1 MATTR
6 KSSRVPNRILN
17 NHFDAAALF
26 CPAAPGGAAFFMKID
41 FVRSLPAILCLAL
54 LSACGNNPKQN
65 EDSTAQKNV
74 PAPKPVVANF
84 NADSA
89 YAFVATQVD
98 FGPRTP
104 GSRAQRDCAQWMQ
117 QKLREYCDTVYRQEA
132 TVTGGDKK
140 KLPCINLIGSIHPQ
154 AKKRVLL
161 LTHWD
166 SRPWADE
173 DTKDTDK
180 PILAAD
186 DGASGVAVLL
196 ELARQ
201 LKAHP
206 LPESF
211 GIDIFFTDVEDY
223 GRTEWGENS
232 YCLGT
237 QYWAQHPHVPGYKA
251 DYGILL
257 DMVGGRGSRFPMEQT
272 SSQYAPDVQQRVW
285 QAAADAGYSS
295 YFPFQ
300 PSQGGVTDDH
310 KFVNEM
316 AHIPTIDIIALTNAT
331 TTGFA
336 PHWHTHADNMQVI
349 DKPTL
354 KAVGQTLLQALGE
367 DAPTP

>member
-1 MATTR
+1 MKMDSLR
-6 KSSRVPNRILN
+6 SL
-17 NHFDAAALF
+17 AALI
-26 CPAAPGGAAFFMKID
+26 C
-41 FVRSLPAILCLAL
+41 FVL
-54 LSACGNNPKQN
+54 LVSCGNHSQQS
-65 EDSTAQKNV
+65 E
-74 PAPKPVVANF
+74 PAGTSSEMQPPKPVAIHF
-84 NADSA
+84 NADTA
-89 YAFVATQVD
+89 YGYVAAQVA

-104 GSRAQRDCAQWMQ
+104 GSKAQRACAEWMQ
-117 QKLREYCDTVYRQEA
+117 QKLRSFCDTVYRQET

-140 KLPCINLIGSIHPQ
+140 KLPCINLIGSIHPK

-173 DTKDTDK
+173 DTKDTNK

-223 GRTEWGENS
+223 GRSEWGENS

-237 QYWAQHPHVPGYKA
+237 QYWAQHPHLPGYKA

-285 QAAADAGYSS
+285 QAAAHAGYSS

-316 AHIPTIDIIALTNAT
+316 AHIPTIDIIALTNSTA
-331 TTGFA
+331 TGFA
-336 PHWHTHADNMQVI
+336 PHWHTHADNIQVI
-349 DKPTL
+349 DRATL
-354 KAVGQTLLQALGE
+354 QAVGQTLLQALSE
-367 DAPTP
+367 DSSTQ